1 MVILLLKA
9 CTLCGVTCSSICWY
23 CRPSHT
29 NLIRQ
34 LPIFCKRCVP
44 LTSSSW
50 SKQRLWEPAAS
61 LVTYQHAA
69 GIPGLHCSYFNCT
82 LLPSS
87 SACITYPHAAG
98 IPGLHCSLH
107 QSQNSLLYDCISL
120 APASYRQH
128 SLAASGRQLLTP
140 LAVLGCHTCGAADF
154 ICKSVVSML
163 ALRWLEKY
171 SMLSREP
178 GNLGWVR
185 KHCLAFTGWS
195 QLQCLYAI
203 FAHKY

>member
-1 MVILLLKA
+1 MVILLPKA
-9 CTLCGVTCSSICWY
+9 CTYVTCSSRCWY

-69 GIPGLHCSYFNCT
+69 GIPGLYCAYSIAHCCPLAALASPTRMQQAFRV
-82 LLPSS
+82 
-87 SACITYPHAAG
+87 CIAHFT
-98 IPGLHCSLH
+98 SLETH
-107 QSQNSLLYDCISL
+107 YCRTAYL
-120 APASYRQH
+120 APAFYQQH

-140 LAVLGCHTCGAADF
+140 LAVLGCHTCSAADF
-154 ICKSVVSML
+154 ICKTVVSML

-185 KHCLAFTGWS
+185 KHCLAFIGWS
-195 QLQCLYAI
+195 QLQCFYAK